1 MRKLVRLTFSMLPAV
16 LLAACEVGPD
26 YERPK
31 VVMPVLQAEDIR
43 EFTSE
48 QWWSVFHDSVLDQLE
63 KSAVANNADLK
74 QAIANVDIAKA
85 EAGIAF
91 ADLLPSV
98 GIQGSGSKSFGST
111 RGKYAKLSPTR
122 HSLGYNSSAAAS
134 YELDFF
140 GKYRR
145 ANEAARATL
154 LASRAAKESV
164 LLAVTSQTAKAYF
177 LVRALD
183 AQLAIAKRT
192 LKTRQET
199 YKVYKSRLRNG
210 YCTEFDYLRIKAE
223 MESVQSKVSSLES
236 SVKKAE
242 HALSVLIG
250 CNPRSIVVRKTNK
263 GQALGKLNIPVNIP
277 KGIPSDILARRPDV
291 LQAEGALI
299 AANANI
305 GLARAAYFPSISLTS
320 AFGFESQSLGKLFRT
335 GSDMWNFGG
344 SISSPIFM
352 GGRISSL
359 NDKAKANYRR
369 MLAAYEK
376 AIQEAFR
383 DTLDALVANR
393 HTREIVVS
401 TTRQVNA
408 LKKGYS
414 IAQKQKDAG
423 LIGLIDLLDVERG
436 LLAAEM
442 ELVTARQNQLNAT
455 VDLCKAL
462 GGGWNVEKL
471 NRNRKN

>member
-1 MRKLVRLTFSMLPAV
+1 MRKFVKLTVSILPVFLLV
-16 LLAACEVGPD
+16 ACEVGPD
-26 YERPK
+26 YKRPK
-31 VVMPVLQAEDIR
+31 ITMPVLKAEDIK

-48 QWWSVFHDSVLDQLE
+48 QWWSVFDDSVLDKLE
-63 KSAVANNADLK
+63 KTAIKNNADLK

-91 ADLLPSV
+91 SDLLPSV
-98 GIQGSGSKSFGST
+98 GVQGSGNKSFSST
-111 RGKYAKLSPTR
+111 RGKYAKLSKSR
-122 HSLGYNSSAAAS
+122 HSLGYNSAASAS

-154 LASRAAKESV
+154 LATRAAKESV
-164 LLAVTSQTAKAYF
+164 LLAVTSQTAKTYF

-199 YKVYKSRLRNG
+199 YNVYKSRLRNG
-210 YCTEFDYLRIKAE
+210 YCTEFDYLRIEAE
-223 MESVQSKVSSLES
+223 MQSVKSKVSSLEAS
-236 SVKKAE
+236 LKKAE

-250 CNPRSIVVRKTNK
+250 CNPRGIVTRKTDK
-263 GQALGKLNIPVNIP
+263 GQAIGKLRIPVNIP

-299 AANANI
+299 AANAKI
-305 GLARAAYFPSISLTS
+305 GVARAAYFPSISLTG
-320 AFGFESQSLGKLFRT
+320 AFGFESQSLGQLFRT
-335 GSDMWNFGG
+335 GSDTWNFGG
-344 SISSPIFM
+344 AVSLPIFM
-352 GGRISSL
+352 GGKISSL
-359 NDKAKANYRR
+359 NDEAKANYRK

-376 AIQEAFR
+376 AVQEAFR
-383 DTLDALVANR
+383 DTLDALVSNR
-393 HTREIVVS
+393 HTREIVIS

-414 IAQKQKDAG
+414 IAKKQKEAG

-442 ELVTARQNQLNAT
+442 ELVSARQNQLNAA

-462 GGGWNVEKL
+462 GGGWNINKL
-471 NRNRKN
+471 NSGRK